1 MYTYIT
7 TARGVTRR
15 ESGLEPKVSAI
26 VVRCHSTSSAICSI
40 LFFSFYFFDKEVHS
54 RMRNRLSRTASID
67 ISGGHHGANVMADR
81 HARAAAAAVSRSC
94 DADREARDCGRVR
107 RTEVKQNLCS

>member
-1 MYTYIT
+1 MYTYIR

-15 ESGLEPKVSAI
+15 ERGLEPTVSAI

-40 LFFSFYFFDKEVHS
+40 LFFLLFDKEVHS
-54 RMRNRLSRTASID
+54 RMRKRLSRTESID
-67 ISGGHHGANVMADR
+67 ISGEHHGANVMPDR

-107 RTEVKQNLCS
+107 RTEVKQNRCS